1 MSGVMKR
8 LSLLLWLA
16 LPTATL
22 GASPMDRW
30 VPVRWDGGPAEVAR
44 RTRGGSLPDDSSGLQ
59 HALLK
64 WYDPSTL
71 ALLEGTPLNCLLVTF
86 VADVDPDIEKQQQRL
101 VQDYVKMA
109 RGRNIAV
116 LGIVHPGREPA
127 AIAAA
132 AEQAGLDGLVLE
144 ARFPDGAL
152 FAERLRKALHDRN
165 STAVVLPIEQDSAPA
180 RRSDT
185 ILPVV
190 EGVRPSARD
199 LADMGIRAGPSAEP
213 WIESNI
219 WLVRSFRTRNAW
231 KPVWISQEPNPGSPG
246 DYARC
251 VADASIAG
259 GRWIVTLDDRLKAG
273 LFQKHAAALETWKS
287 VTGYLAF
294 AENHQEWRNYAPY
307 GNVAIIIDAAGDNSE
322 FTHEY
327 LNLVARRH
335 IPFRIILRSDLS
347 PASLTGLRVVLA
359 ADIPLPTEAERA
371 ILQGFAENG
380 GLVITGP
387 KWGTAPV
394 ESEYATVPAGK
405 GRFVIYKEDPPDP
418 ETVARD
424 MLDLLDS
431 EEMGLAVFNVPS
443 VLVYTSTDDS
453 GKRVLVQLLNYATT
467 PFKSKITIRLKGT
480 FRRARLQTPEE
491 VPADLTVRSIQD
503 DWTEFAVPKLAVWG
517 AVILE

>member
-1 MSGVMKR
+1 
-8 LSLLLWLA
+8 LA
-16 LPTATL
+16 FGIAPV
-22 GASPMDRW
+22 DRW
-30 VPVRWDGGPAEVAR
+30 VPARWDGGPVEVTLRAR
-44 RTRGGSLPDDSSGLQ
+44 RGQPAGDTQETLS
-59 HALLK
+59 K

-71 ALLEGTPLNCLLVTF
+71 SLLEGTPVNCLLVTF
-86 VADVDPDIEKQQQRL
+86 SADVDPEIEKRQHEL
-101 VQDYVKMA
+101 VQNYA
-109 RGRNIAV
+109 RLARERDVAV
-116 LGIVHPGREPA
+116 LGIVHSGRDPV

-132 AEQAGLDGLVLE
+132 ADEARLDGLVLE
-144 ARFPDGAL
+144 ARFADGTR
-152 FAERLRKALHDRN
+152 FAEKLRAALQARN
-165 STAVVLPIEQDSAPA
+165 NAAPVFLIEQDPAPP
-180 RRSDT
+180 RRSAA
-185 ILPVV
+185 ILPII

-219 WLVRSFRTRNAW
+219 WLVRSFRFKNAW
-231 KPVWISQEPNPGSPG
+231 RPVWISQEANASLPG
-246 DYARC
+246 DYVRC

-259 GRWIVTLDDRLKAG
+259 GHWIVTLDDRLKAG
-273 LFQKHAAALETWKS
+273 LLRKEPAALETWRS
-287 VTGYLAF
+287 VVGYLAF
-294 AENHQEWRNYAPY
+294 AENHREWRNYPPY
-307 GNVAIIIDAAGDNSE
+307 GNVAIVLDATGNNSE

-335 IPFRIILRSDLS
+335 IPYRVILRSDLS
-347 PASLTGLRVVLA
+347 PASLAGLKVVLA
-359 ADIPLPTEAERA
+359 ADIALPTSAERA
-371 ILQGFAENG
+371 ILQTFAENG

-394 ESEYATVPAGK
+394 DGDSATVPAGK

-443 VLVYTSTDDS
+443 VLLYISADDS

-480 FRRARLQTPEE
+480 FKNARMHTPDNAPVDLNTRRMPN
-491 VPADLTVRSIQD
+491 
-503 DWTEFAVPKLAVWG
+503 DWTEFSVPMLAVWG

>member
-1 MSGVMKR
+1 MMK
-8 LSLLLWLA
+8 LALLLWLA
-16 LPTATL
+16 IPATIF
-22 GASPMDRW
+22 GASSVDRW
-30 VPVRWDGGPAEVAR
+30 IPARWDGGPIEVAR
-44 RTRGGSLPDDSSGLQ
+44 RARGGQLPGDTPGLQ
-59 HALLK
+59 DALSK

-71 ALLEGTPLNCLLVTF
+71 SLLEGTPVNCLLVTF
-86 VADVDPDIEKQQQRL
+86 SADVAPDIEKQQHRL
-101 VQDYVKMA
+101 VQDYVRKA
-109 RGRNIAV
+109 RERDVAV
-116 LGIVHPGREPA
+116 LGIIHPGRDPG

-132 AEQAGLDGLVLE
+132 ADEARLDGLVLE

-152 FAERLRKALHDRN
+152 FAGKLREALRARN
-165 STAVVLPIEQDSAPA
+165 SAAVVLRIEQDPAPA
-180 RRSDT
+180 RRAET
-185 ILPVV
+185 MLPVI

-219 WLVRSFRTRNAW
+219 WLVRSFRLRNTW
-231 KPVWISQEPNPGSPG
+231 RPVWISQEPNPSSPG

-251 VADASIAG
+251 IADASMAG
-259 GRWIVTLDDRLKAG
+259 GHWIVTLDDRLKTG
-273 LFQKHAAALETWKS
+273 LFRKEAEALETWRS
-287 VTGYLAF
+287 VAGYLAF
-294 AENHQEWRNYAPY
+294 AENHREWRNYAPY
-307 GNVAIIIDAAGDNSE
+307 GNVAIVLDTAGDNSE

-347 PASLTGLRVVLA
+347 PASLAGLQVVLA
-359 ADIPLPTEAERA
+359 ADIALPTSAERA
-371 ILQGFAENG
+371 ILRTFAENG

-394 ESEYATVPAGK
+394 DGDSATVPAGK
-405 GRFVIYKEDPPDP
+405 GRFVIYKENPPDP
-418 ETVARD
+418 EMVARD

-443 VLVYTSTDDS
+443 VLLYVSTDDS

-480 FRRARLQTPEE
+480 FRRARLHTPEDA
-491 VPADLTVRSIQD
+491 PADLTVRSMPN
-503 DWTEFAVPKLAVWG
+503 DWTEFSVPKLAVWG